1 VPCITPTTVHQVQ
14 RIVLIRVFY
23 EIVPVGHK
31 LWSVELRQLEYFIAV
46 AGEMNFARAAQ
57 QVHVVPSALSTSVG
71 KLEKELE
78 VELFDRSK
86 QQIKIT
92 PAGELFREHAR
103 RVIQSARLAKD
114 SMSVYHGELTGTV
127 DLGSL
132 IAFGRLDVPRV
143 LGEFHRI
150 YPFVRIKLRQSQ
162 SGSTAYLSA
171 IADGTLDLAFISAP
185 NRFPAGIEMKWLS
198 EEPMVFVCRRDHR
211 LAHRGHVAIT
221 ELTDEDLIGYPAEYG
236 LRRLVDDA
244 FAAAGVT
251 AHTPYEVALNYS
263 IAADLVKH
271 GLGTIFMP
279 VSEAARFP
287 DLRAV
292 DVRPAVV
299 WTIYLASAEPARLAP
314 ASARLAELFLAL
326 ADTTPAP

>member
-1 VPCITPTTVHQVQ
+1 VADPH
-14 RIVLIRVFY
+14 LS
-23 EIVPVGHK
+23 
-31 LWSVELRQLEYFIAV
+31 WLRQLEYFIAV
-46 AGEMNFARAAQ
+46 AGEMNFSRAAQ
-57 QVHVVPSALSTSVG
+57 QVHVVPSALSTSVS
-71 KLEKELE
+71 KLERELG

-92 PAGELFREHAR
+92 PAGELFRERAR
-103 RVIQSARLAKD
+103 RVIQTARLAKD

-132 IAFGRLDVPRV
+132 ISFGRLDVPRV

-162 SGSTAYLSA
+162 TGSPAYLSA
-171 IADGTLDLAFISAP
+171 IADGSLDLALVSAP
-185 NRFPAGIEMKWLS
+185 DRFPAGIEMQRLS
-198 EEPMVFVCRRDHR
+198 EEPMVFVCRPDHH
-211 LAHRGHVAIT
+211 LAHRGHVAIP
-221 ELTDEDLIGYPAEYG
+221 ELADEDLIGFPAEFG
-236 LRRLVDDA
+236 LRRLVDGA

-251 AHTPYEVALNYS
+251 AHTPYEVALEYS
-263 IAADLVKH
+263 VAAGLVRH

-299 WTIYLASAEPARLAP
+299 WTIYLASAEPTRLAP
-314 ASARLAELFLAL
+314 ASARLAELLLAL
-326 ADTTPAP
+326 ADATSALRTVRPY